1 MLVLVTRPEPDG
13 ERTAATLRARG
24 HDVLLAPLLRVE
36 LLERAELGRGPWA
49 GVAMTSANAARAM
62 AQHPRLPEL
71 LSLPVFTVGRRT
83 AQAARA
89 AGFSTIT
96 SADGNLADLV
106 RLIGAHRATPLLYL
120 AGEDRAGDLAA
131 DVAASGVKAQ
141 TVVIYRTA
149 PVTRMPSPAEAAL
162 RSGELDGVMHFS
174 PRSAEVYLN
183 GAKAAGILDTA
194 LTPFHYC
201 LSQAVAAPLVAAGAT
216 RIAIA
221 RKPDEASLINLVASS

>member
-1 MLVLVTRPEPDG
+1 
-13 ERTAATLRARG
+13 
-24 HDVLLAPLLRVE
+24 
-36 LLERAELGRGPWA
+36 
-49 GVAMTSANAARAM
+49 
-62 AQHPRLPEL
+62 L

-96 SADGNLADLV
+96 SADGNQADLV

-120 AGEDRAGDLAA
+120 AGEDRIGDLAA
-131 DVAASGVKAQ
+131 DAAACGVKAQ

-149 PVTRMPSPAEAAL
+149 QVTRIPSPAEAAL

-183 GAKAAGILDTA
+183 GAKAAGILDRA

-221 RKPDEASLINLVASS
+221 RKPDEASLIDLVASS